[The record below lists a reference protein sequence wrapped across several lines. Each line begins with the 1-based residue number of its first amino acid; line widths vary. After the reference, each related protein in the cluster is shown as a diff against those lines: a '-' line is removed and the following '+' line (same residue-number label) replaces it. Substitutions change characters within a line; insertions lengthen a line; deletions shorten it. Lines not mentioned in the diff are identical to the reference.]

1 MCATC
6 CTKCQKH
13 AYSRACFLQIVNY
26 LTFYLFNFVFLT
38 VKIRVWSCYFSAS
51 SVIFG
56 AFTCTSMSKI
66 RVWDCLYVVIGAWFL
81 IRARVCHM
89 FVLVCTK
96 CAHAN
101 VLFCA
106 NCMHIHVRLLRTCAC
121 HVLRLVTSMH
131 IYVHVC
137 CKSLTLTRLLRRLTR
152 ARARLCQISSQFMFI
167 YLFGAVLRRTNSS
180 RLVLVHVNSYLVLF
194 IYCLLLV

>member
-6 CTKCQKH
+6 CTKNQKH

-51 SVIFG
+51 AQHCCNINHVYFV
-56 AFTCTSMSKI
+56 FV
-66 RVWDCLYVVIGAWFL
+66 RVWALFVRVIGAWFL

-96 CAHAN
+96 CAHTN
-101 VLFCA
+101 VHVCA

-137 CKSLTLTRLLRRLTR
+137 CKSLTLPHLLAGL
-152 ARARLCQISSQFMFI
+152 ARACSIPC
-167 YLFGAVLRRTNSS
+167 
-180 RLVLVHVNSYLVLF
+180 H
-194 IYCLLLV
+194 